1 MPTLSIGTGVDSS
14 PQIKST
20 HELSPGTY
28 HTSALAMSEA
38 AQGGG
43 IEAERGT
50 IGILKANDKR
60 ILFTHSLDSCFPAVF
75 IFKNGDVGLYHGNT
89 PFISNIQIGS
99 VPGGNGLLE
108 TIPASEIEEIQ
119 IFEKGVALNTG
130 KALTFA
136 HNLRAHFKG
145 EGPKILVQQEKDV
158 NPADPSYKYGA
169 AAIYRSKDGKPIIL
183 VGQSKPYNDM
193 AKNQEECLN
202 KEEDSIKP
210 YTLVEFDPKTRPL
223 PTREEPR
230 GEKELKK
237 QEELELT
244 PKATPSL
251 KPSEPQQQEELQ
263 LEPSPKSPE
272 PQQQEIQQKMKSV
285 VKGMRKDE
293 ENKPKEDGS
302 CCILQ

>member
-1 MPTLSIGTGVDSS
+1 MPTLSIETEANGS
-14 PQIKST
+14 PQVKST
-20 HELSPGTY
+20 QELLPGIY

-38 AQGGG
+38 AQGRG

-50 IGILKANDKR
+50 IEILKATDKR

-89 PFISNIQIGS
+89 PFIQNIPIGS

-108 TIPASEIEEIQ
+108 TMESEIEEIQ
-119 IFEKGVALNTG
+119 IFEKGMAINTG
-130 KALTFA
+130 KALKFA
-136 HNLRAHFKG
+136 HNLHEHFKG
-145 EGPKILVQQEKDV
+145 KGPKILVQQEKDV
-158 NPADPSYKYGA
+158 NPEDPSYNYGA
-169 AAIYRSKDGKPIIL
+169 AAIYRSKNGKPIIL

-202 KEEDSIKP
+202 KEKDRITP

-237 QEELELT
+237 QEEPEHT
-244 PKATPSL
+244 PKAKPSL
-251 KPSEPQQQEELQ
+251 KPSE
-263 LEPSPKSPE
+263 E
-272 PQQQEIQQKMKSV
+272 PQQQETQQKMKSA
-285 VKGMRKDE
+285 VKGMRGDE
-293 ENKPKEDGS
+293 ENKPIREEGG
-302 CCILQ
+302 CCTFQ